1 MLWLFGSQNSNL
13 VVLIMTPQNRFKK
26 FVTSTALALAI
37 GSGGAMVASSPAHA
51 AGAVPADV
59 QKGVD
64 DSIATVQA
72 LSGLAI
78 AALTVALVPLG
89 AMLTLRFLNMVLSRV

>member
-1 MLWLFGSQNSNL
+1 MK
-13 VVLIMTPQNRFKK
+13 PKNRFKK
-26 FVTSTALALAI
+26 FVTTTALALAI
-37 GSGGAMVASSPAHA
+37 GSGGAMVAFSPAHA
-51 AGAVPADV
+51 GGTVPADV